1 MARQVDFNQRSGG
14 PSPRGRIVAEDFGI
28 AEVPLGPASKPED
41 VTKTELSH
49 RPGDSSFARPLSPQ
63 QSRAWVE

>member
-28 AEVPLGPASKPED
+28 AERPWVRQVSPKTSPKRNCLTDRATHHSLGRF
-41 VTKTELSH
+41 
-49 RPGDSSFARPLSPQ
+49 RPNNLAP
-63 QSRAWVE
+63 WVE